1 MAKKIILEESFEQ
14 LETIIAELEKGDMT
28 LEDSFKKYEEGM
40 KLIKNCSNSIDRVE
54 KKLIVLENGE
64 EEFAN
69 TAAAETAGCGKAWF
83 YHE

>member
-1 MAKKIILEESFEQ
+1 MYCIMAKKIILEESFEQ

-64 EEFAN
+64 E
-69 TAAAETAGCGKAWF
+69 
-83 YHE
+83 

>member
-1 MAKKIILEESFEQ
+1 MAKKIKLEESFEQ

-64 EEFAN
+64 E
-69 TAAAETAGCGKAWF
+69 
-83 YHE
+83 

>member
-1 MAKKIILEESFEQ
+1 MAKKVSLEESFEQ
-14 LETIIAELEKGDMT
+14 LETIIEQMKTGDMT

-64 EEFAN
+64 E
-69 TAAAETAGCGKAWF
+69 
-83 YHE
+83 YR

>member
-14 LETIIAELEKGDMT
+14 LETIIAELEKGDMK

-64 EEFAN
+64 E
-69 TAAAETAGCGKAWF
+69 
-83 YHE
+83 

>member
-28 LEDSFKKYEEGM
+28 LEDSFRKYEEGM

-64 EEFAN
+64 E
-69 TAAAETAGCGKAWF
+69 
-83 YHE
+83 

>member
-1 MAKKIILEESFEQ
+1 MAKKVSLEEYFEQ
-14 LETIIAELEKGDMT
+14 LETIIEQMKTGDMT

-64 EEFAN
+64 E
-69 TAAAETAGCGKAWF
+69 
-83 YHE
+83 

>member
-14 LETIIAELEKGDMT
+14 LEMIIAELEKGDMT

-64 EEFAN
+64 E
-69 TAAAETAGCGKAWF
+69 
-83 YHE
+83 

>member
-1 MAKKIILEESFEQ
+1 MAKKVSLEESFEQ
-14 LETIIAELEKGDMT
+14 LETIIEQMKTGDMT

-64 EEFAN
+64 ESR
-69 TAAAETAGCGKAWF
+69 
-83 YHE
+83 

>member
-40 KLIKNCSNSIDRVE
+40 KLIKNCSNSINRVE

-64 EEFAN
+64 E
-69 TAAAETAGCGKAWF
+69 
-83 YHE
+83 

>member
-40 KLIKNCSNSIDRVE
+40 KLIKNCSNSTDRVE

-64 EEFAN
+64 E
-69 TAAAETAGCGKAWF
+69 
-83 YHE
+83 

>member
-28 LEDSFKKYEEGM
+28 LEDYFKKYEEGM

-64 EEFAN
+64 E
-69 TAAAETAGCGKAWF
+69 
-83 YHE
+83 

>member
-1 MAKKIILEESFEQ
+1 MAKKVSLEESFEQ
-14 LETIIAELEKGDMT
+14 LETIREQMKTGDMT

-64 EEFAN
+64 E
-69 TAAAETAGCGKAWF
+69 
-83 YHE
+83 

>member
-1 MAKKIILEESFEQ
+1 MAKKVSLEDSFEQ
-14 LETIIAELEKGDMT
+14 LEDIIGQLQKGDMT

-64 EEFAN
+64 E
-69 TAAAETAGCGKAWF
+69 
-83 YHE
+83 

>member
-40 KLIKNCSNSIDRVE
+40 KLIKICSNSIDRVE

-64 EEFAN
+64 E
-69 TAAAETAGCGKAWF
+69 
-83 YHE
+83 